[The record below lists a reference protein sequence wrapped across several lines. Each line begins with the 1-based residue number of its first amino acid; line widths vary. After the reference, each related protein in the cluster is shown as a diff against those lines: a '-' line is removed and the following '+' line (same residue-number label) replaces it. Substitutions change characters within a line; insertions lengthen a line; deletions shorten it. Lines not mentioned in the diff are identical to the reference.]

1 MPAIAQKGVRAEPG
15 RATAGVR
22 DVLVVDDSR
31 VQRRILAA
39 QLARSGYQVAE
50 ASTVDDALAICRAAM
65 PDIIISDW
73 MMPGLSGLDLC
84 REIRALG
91 CEEYVYFILLTSK
104 TEATEV
110 ALGLDAGA
118 DDFLTKPITGDELR
132 ARIAAGQRILH
143 MQEELR
149 EKNRLLTRA
158 LAELQMLYD
167 SLDRDL
173 REAWKLQQSLVRE
186 RHRRFGPAEVTL
198 LLQPCGH
205 VGGDLVGFF
214 PVNAGRIAVY
224 ALDVSGHGIASA
236 LMTARL
242 AGLLSAATPEL
253 NVALEATGDGFDAI
267 EPAEVARRL
276 NRIVQDEMQTESYF
290 TMVFA
295 SIELA
300 TGRVV
305 LVQAGHPHP
314 AILRADGSVDFVGQ
328 GGLPVGLVADADYET
343 VSVDLRAG
351 DRLLLLSDGITEA
364 ADAAGRMLGEEGLAR
379 MLSACAGARG
389 PALPERL
396 LAALADRSGG
406 PFADDVSGAFVDY
419 AGLPAGSAAFA
430 ASAAAAPAQ
439 RPVARQPVSR

>member
-1 MPAIAQKGVRAEPG
+1 
-15 RATAGVR
+15 
-22 DVLVVDDSR
+22 
-31 VQRRILAA
+31 
-39 QLARSGYQVAE
+39 
-50 ASTVDDALAICRAAM
+50 
-65 PDIIISDW
+65 
-73 MMPGLSGLDLC
+73 
-84 REIRALG
+84 
-91 CEEYVYFILLTSK
+91 
-104 TEATEV
+104 
-110 ALGLDAGA
+110 
-118 DDFLTKPITGDELR
+118 
-132 ARIAAGQRILH
+132 
-143 MQEELR
+143 
-149 EKNRLLTRA
+149 
-158 LAELQMLYD
+158 
-167 SLDRDL
+167 
-173 REAWKLQQSLVRE
+173 
-186 RHRRFGPAEVTL
+186 
-198 LLQPCGH
+198 
-205 VGGDLVGFF
+205 
-214 PVNAGRIAVY
+214 
-224 ALDVSGHGIASA
+224 
-236 LMTARL
+236 
-242 AGLLSAATPEL
+242 
-253 NVALEATGDGFDAI
+253 
-267 EPAEVARRL
+267 
-276 NRIVQDEMQTESYF
+276 MQTESYF